1 MANKPNIQSHR
12 QKLIIYIVLVIATL
26 AVFGQV
32 YQYDFINFDDPVY
45 ITENGV
51 IRNGVTP
58 EGISWAFTT
67 KHVGLW
73 NPMVWLSFMLDSEF
87 YSANA
92 GGYHVTNLILHI
104 LSTLL
109 LFWLFC
115 RMTGDVWKSAFV
127 GAIFALHPLH
137 VESVAWV
144 SERKDVLSAFFWML
158 TLCLYVYYR
167 EKPDIKRYLS
177 ALLCFILALM
187 SKPMVVTLP
196 LILILL
202 DYWPLSFLRCNP
214 DSIGFRSFENKA
226 VLTDIAPVSKKQGKK
241 KNKADKENG
250 KENPSPFNRRV
261 SPETKI
267 TEFRHDRFR
276 FWDKVPFFILSA
288 VLMIITVSDSGGA
301 PSNNFPLGARLA
313 NAPVSF
319 ITYLVKTIW
328 PYDLS
333 VLYPFR
339 VHIPVWQVA
348 ASVFLIIVISA
359 AVIATAK
366 RLPYL
371 FTGWL
376 WFAITILPVIGI
388 IQISTAAPYAIA
400 DRYHYLPSIGIAV
413 MLVWGLPSLF
423 KSEDRRRKILYPAA
437 ITFLAVISILSCK
450 QTSYWENSITLFNHA
465 LQVTTDNYV
474 MHYNIALPLSKEG
487 KIKEAIYHYEEAIRI
502 KPDYDDA
509 YYNKGN
515 VYDKLGE
522 NQLAIED
529 FSKAISINPAN
540 LKAYNNRGNAY
551 NRLGKYQLAVEDF
564 NKAINRDPKYATAY
578 NNRGNAYAA
587 LGRRELAIAD
597 FNEAIRLI
605 PYYADAY
612 YNRGTVYAELG
623 QYQHAI
629 EDLNEDIRLKPDDV
643 YGYYARANVHLGQG
657 IKEQGCDDARKACA
671 LGKCGIL
678 KFAQGKGYC
687 L

>member
-1 MANKPNIQSHR
+1 MINKQNIHS
-12 QKLIIYIVLVIATL
+12 QKQKMIIYIVLIIVTL

-32 YQYDFINFDDPVY
+32 YKYDFINFDDPFYVA
-45 ITENGV
+45 ENSV
-51 IRNGVTP
+51 IRNGITS

-67 KHVGLW
+67 RHVGLW
-73 NPMVWLSFMLDSEF
+73 NPLVWLSFMSDSQF
-87 YSANA
+87 YGADA

-115 RMTGDVWKSAFV
+115 RMTGDIWKSAFV
-127 GAIFALHPLH
+127 AAIFALHPLH

-144 SERKDVLSAFFWML
+144 SERKDVLSTFFWML

-202 DYWPLSFLRCNP
+202 DYWPLSFSRCYL
-214 DSIGFRSFENKA
+214 DSTGIQSGENKP
-226 VLTDIAPVSKKQGKK
+226 VLTDVIHVSIKQGKK
-241 KNKADKENG
+241 KNKSDKKDR
-250 KENPSPFNRRV
+250 KENPSPFDKRI
-261 SPETKI
+261 SPETGI
-267 TEFRHDRFR
+267 IEFRRDKFHL
-276 FWDKVPFFILSA
+276 WEKVPFFILSA
-288 VLMIITVSDSGGA
+288 ILVIITFYDSGDA
-301 PSNNFPLGARLA
+301 PSNNVPLGARLA

-319 ITYLVKTIW
+319 ITYLAKTFW
-328 PYDLS
+328 PHDLS
-333 VLYPFR
+333 VLYPFTAQ
-339 VHIPVWQVA
+339 ISVWQVA

-359 AVIATAK
+359 VVIAMAK

-437 ITFLAVISILSCK
+437 ITFLVVISVLSWK
-450 QTSYWENSITLFNHA
+450 QCSYWQNSISLFNHA

-474 MHYNIALPLSKEG
+474 MHYNLALPLSKEG
-487 KIKEAIYHYEEAIRI
+487 KTGEALYHYEEAIRI

-509 YYNKGN
+509 YFNRGN

-529 FSKAISINPAN
+529 FSKAISLNPAK

-551 NRLGKYQLAVEDF
+551 NRLGRYQLAIEDF
-564 NKAINRDPKYATAY
+564 NKAINRDPYYATAY

-587 LGRRELAIAD
+587 LGRRQLAIAD

-605 PYYADAY
+605 PYYAEAY

-623 QYQHAI
+623 QYQNAI
-629 EDLNEDIRLKPDDV
+629 EDLNQDIRLKPDDV
-643 YGYYARANVHLGQG
+643 YGYYARANVYLSQGQ
-657 IKEQGCDDARKACA
+657 KERGCDDAQKACA
-671 LGKCGIL
+671 MGKCEIL
-678 KFAQGKGYC
+678 KFAKGKGNC
-687 L
+687 R